1 MQLFSCFILLL
12 MLSTSISG
20 SSDEVLDFKDDYIGL
35 YSNVKGKAIRYNPRK
50 ELIEYVTEGMRIYI
64 DDEINTTKGQ
74 TVTGILSS
82 HAYFFLG
89 EQTHFKL
96 EGKKGLATFVPVMK
110 HGMLRLFVPDQKH
123 DFGIQLGEFHLVN
136 RGGTLVA
143 DLYQSSSKSKV
154 MTVAPLKNSVEL
166 KSIKNKR
173 QKIEVGELLLIED
186 MEDEQR
192 FYTYKIEK
200 DEFSKL
206 VKGDDQYRYIFDVKN
221 NLISKHE
228 VLASSL
234 KDQQISGIN
243 LEENYLLDT
252 NFKIEKEV
260 FSQNPFFQVVN
271 KLLTYNA
278 YHIGLK
284 DIPIYHG
291 FIREYADLEKKR
303 KKIMNEVSF
312 IKNFYNELK
321 NKKTMLPSG
330 GNNVEIELLKKDYN
344 KLIEDYSL
352 VLFKQEELANN
363 VLKLKQQFKLV
374 KSQSRSPAQLE
385 MEIEDRKQLMLKEQ
399 EAKVKLAFEETLR
412 SYESEIQRIE
422 LMLSRIRHAKN
433 RINNKQEHER
443 RELTLKEFAQVSL
456 LEEAQKKLTDKR
468 KYLVDQYKTANKKWV
483 SPKAQDSIRFDLYDL
498 GRSPAGSWADDSNLS
513 KSEEALI
520 RDDFFKLENK
530 LQEEV
535 MVQVNELR
543 EDSQNNFQNK
553 KINQKKAQIN
563 NYFKSKNSLPDKF
576 LDFEID

>member
-312 IKNFYNELK
+312 IKK
-321 NKKTMLPSG
+321 
-330 GNNVEIELLKKDYN
+330 
-344 KLIEDYSL
+344 
-352 VLFKQEELANN
+352 
-363 VLKLKQQFKLV
+363 
-374 KSQSRSPAQLE
+374 
-385 MEIEDRKQLMLKEQ
+385 
-399 EAKVKLAFEETLR
+399 
-412 SYESEIQRIE
+412 
-422 LMLSRIRHAKN
+422 
-433 RINNKQEHER
+433 
-443 RELTLKEFAQVSL
+443 
-456 LEEAQKKLTDKR
+456 
-468 KYLVDQYKTANKKWV
+468 
-483 SPKAQDSIRFDLYDL
+483 
-498 GRSPAGSWADDSNLS
+498 
-513 KSEEALI
+513 
-520 RDDFFKLENK
+520 
-530 LQEEV
+530 
-535 MVQVNELR
+535 
-543 EDSQNNFQNK
+543 
-553 KINQKKAQIN
+553 
-563 NYFKSKNSLPDKF
+563 
-576 LDFEID
+576 

>member
-1 MQLFSCFILLL
+1 

>member
-1 MQLFSCFILLL
+1 MKS
-12 MLSTSISG
+12 
-20 SSDEVLDFKDDYIGL
+20 VL
-35 YSNVKGKAIRYNPRK
+35 
-50 ELIEYVTEGMRIYI
+50 
-64 DDEINTTKGQ
+64 
-74 TVTGILSS
+74 
-82 HAYFFLG
+82 
-89 EQTHFKL
+89 
-96 EGKKGLATFVPVMK
+96 
-110 HGMLRLFVPDQKH
+110 
-123 DFGIQLGEFHLVN
+123 
-136 RGGTLVA
+136 
-143 DLYQSSSKSKV
+143 
-154 MTVAPLKNSVEL
+154 
-166 KSIKNKR
+166 
-173 QKIEVGELLLIED
+173 
-186 MEDEQR
+186 
-192 FYTYKIEK
+192 
-200 DEFSKL
+200 
-206 VKGDDQYRYIFDVKN
+206 
-221 NLISKHE
+221 
-228 VLASSL
+228 
-234 KDQQISGIN
+234 
-243 LEENYLLDT
+243 
-252 NFKIEKEV
+252 
-260 FSQNPFFQVVN
+260 
-271 KLLTYNA
+271 
-278 YHIGLK
+278 
-284 DIPIYHG
+284 
-291 FIREYADLEKKR
+291 
-303 KKIMNEVSF
+303 
-312 IKNFYNELK
+312 LK